1 MADVRIISNR
11 DEVLRR
17 TKDGIMAGL
26 EAVGLEAE
34 GDAKFLCAVETGLLK
49 NSITHGT
56 SGEPINH
63 SYSDD
68 AGEQSGN
75 ISTVIG
81 TADDK
86 EVYIGTNV
94 EYAPYVEYGTS
105 RMKAQPF
112 LRRAL
117 EENKETYAK
126 IIAKA
131 LKGVE

>member
-17 TKDGIMAGL
+17 TKDAIMVGL

-34 GDAKFLCAVETGLLK
+34 GDAKFLCAVDTGLLK
-49 NSITHGT
+49 NSITHGV
-56 SGEPINH
+56 SGEVINH
-63 SYSDD
+63 NYTDD
-68 AGEQSGN
+68 AGEQSG
-75 ISTVIG
+75 SVSVVIG
-81 TADDK
+81 TTDDK

-105 RMKAQPF
+105 RTQAQPF
-112 LRRAL
+112 LRRAF
-117 EENKETYAK
+117 EDNKEKYGR

-131 LKGVE
+131 LKDI

>member
-49 NSITHGT
+49 NSITHGV
-56 SGEPINH
+56 SGELISHN
-63 SYSDD
+63 YTDD
-68 AGEQSGN
+68 DGEQSG
-75 ISTVIG
+75 SVSLTMG
-81 TADDK
+81 TTDDK

-105 RMKAQPF
+105 RTKAQPF
-112 LRRAL
+112 LRRAF